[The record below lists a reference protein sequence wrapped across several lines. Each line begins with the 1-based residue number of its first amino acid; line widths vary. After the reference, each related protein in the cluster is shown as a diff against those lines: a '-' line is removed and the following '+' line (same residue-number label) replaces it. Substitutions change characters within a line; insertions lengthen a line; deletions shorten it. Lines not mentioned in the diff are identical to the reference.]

1 MSEDGESRYP
11 ISRCSSAGSL
21 NNVTSSANNSDD
33 EDSDLGAGPPPSAAG
48 GAGNNLKDKRREAHT
63 QAEQKRRDSIK
74 KGYDA
79 LQELVPMMPSN
90 SESLPPCKLSKATI
104 LQKSID
110 YMQFLQNCKKKQE
123 EELNE
128 LQKKAMAMTIL
139 KLNYETIVAAHH
151 SQRPGNALRQVSD
164 DMKFQVFRAVMDSL
178 YQTFEPSVI
187 TGNFTEI
194 SGSVIAW
201 LEEHCKPQILREIM
215 CAVLQQLQQHEAGV
229 QQQEAMEQ
237 DGLDLQHQKLG
248 VSKTERYY

>member
-164 DMKFQVFRAVMDSL
+164 DMKFQVRGRQCSSDRSGGGRTESISPCTMFAQPTEMFVVDREDDNAV
-178 YQTFEPSVI
+178 V
-187 TGNFTEI
+187 TEVVE
-194 SGSVIAW
+194 G
-201 LEEHCKPQILREIM
+201 
-215 CAVLQQLQQHEAGV
+215 VLSQAAPAL
-229 QQQEAMEQ
+229 
-237 DGLDLQHQKLG
+237 
-248 VSKTERYY
+248 